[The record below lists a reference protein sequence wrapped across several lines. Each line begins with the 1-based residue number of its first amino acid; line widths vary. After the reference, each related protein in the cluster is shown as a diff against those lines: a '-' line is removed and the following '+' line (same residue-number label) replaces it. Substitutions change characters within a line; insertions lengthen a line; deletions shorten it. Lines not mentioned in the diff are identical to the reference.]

1 MPGKPIGER
10 MAVVETGLNT
20 VTNDIADIW
29 DKKAS
34 VSSLEPLQRTVTWIL
49 RTLIGLLVM
58 LAVSGT
64 LGGVKYWQLSSKI
77 DVLEER
83 LSNTIANDKKAEELL
98 NEIVKLLG
106 E

>member
-10 MAVVETGLNT
+10 VAVIEKGLEEAEG
-20 VTNDIADIW
+20 DIKDMW

-34 VSSLEPLQRTVTWIL
+34 VSSLEPLQRNATWIL

-58 LAVSGT
+58 LALSGT
-64 LGGVKYWQLSSKI
+64 LGGIKYWQLSSKI

-83 LSNTIANDKKAEELL
+83 LSNTIANDEKAE
-98 NEIVKLLG
+98 KLLD
-106 E
+106 EIIRLLAE